1 MKNFFEN
8 FLKGHLVWLFG
19 AIFIAFILC
28 FITKDMPNET
38 AAGWF
43 VTMFGTI
50 GAGILQAWHHKE
62 FKTDKYDWFNVGIA
76 AIIFIFAG
84 LIRTFA
90 EL

>member
-28 FITKDMPNET
+28 FITKDMPNTT

-43 VTMFGTI
+43 IAVFGTA
-50 GAGILQAWHHKE
+50 GAGILQAWYHKE
-62 FKTDKYDWFNVGIA
+62 YNTDIYDWFNVGIS
-76 AIIFIFAG
+76 AIIFILAAIARVF
-84 LIRTFA
+84 I
-90 EL
+90 